1 MKYSAADSNLALT
14 NQRLKRLIYMSAAL
28 LLLVVTAFGGYYY
41 WDRYV
46 HVGDR
51 SPLEMGATSMEA
63 MVRENPQDVEAR
75 LALAQYYFDSGGYAE
90 AIALSEEILGAY
102 PDQDGALLIAGV
114 SYAMSDQP
122 KAAAEALGRF
132 ADRRDGAAMSG
143 SDRMLETA
151 LYFLGESRN
160 RMNQPDLAID
170 ALNKALRIDRAD
182 ADAMYQ
188 LGVAYGLKGEPAL
201 AAAQYQL
208 ATRFVPDFSEAY
220 QGMIASYTALGQ
232 PAHAAYAQGMAA
244 FCRRDFERARSE
256 LEWAIGELP
265 YFPPAA
271 LGLGLLHEQL
281 GDLVT
286 AEAYLARAVALE
298 PDDFMISNALYRVQT
313 ALGKSPQAAPP

>member
-1 MKYSAADSNLALT
+1 MKCSPADSNLALK
-14 NQRLKRLIYMSAAL
+14 NQRLKRLIYVAAAL

-51 SPLEMGATSMEA
+51 SPLEMGAARMEA
-63 MVRENPQDVEAR
+63 AVRENPQDVEAR
-75 LALAQYYFDSGGYAE
+75 LALAQYYFDSGGYAA
-90 AIALSEEILGAY
+90 AIELSEEILDAY
-102 PDQDGALLIAGV
+102 PDEDGALLIAGV

-132 ADRRDGAAMSG
+132 ADRRAGAAMWG

-160 RMNQPDLAID
+160 RMNQPDLAIE
-170 ALNKALRIDRAD
+170 ALNRALQIDRAD
-182 ADAMYQ
+182 ADALYQ
-188 LGVAYGLKGEPAL
+188 LGMAYELKGAPAL
-201 AAAQYQL
+201 ALAQYHK

-220 QGMIASYTALGQ
+220 QGMISSYTALGQ
-232 PAHAAYAQGMAA
+232 PAHAAYARGMEG
-244 FCRRDFERARSE
+244 FCRRDYERARVE

-271 LGLGLLHEQL
+271 LGLGLVHEKM
-281 GDLVT
+281 GDLTT
-286 AEAYLARAVALE
+286 AEAYLARALE
-298 PDDFMISNALYRVQT
+298 LDPDDFMISNALERVQLG
-313 ALGKSPQAAPP
+313 LGKSSEAAAP